1 MTTPQIIWCL
11 SVFAAAAFVQS
22 IGGFGFSLFA
32 VPLMALSIPLPE
44 AVVAGSIAAF
54 ANVVVLSARSLRDV
68 EWTVARR
75 FNLPALVGMPLGLLV
90 LVRVDESVLKV
101 ALGAV
106 IIVLIVVLI
115 RTTSA
120 TRPRPVVEVVAGLAS
135 GVLATSTSTNGPPL
149 VFAAQLRG
157 LPPETFRA
165 TLSFSFALQGAISL
179 VAFFAAGEAT
189 QGAVLLALG
198 GLPLIAA
205 GQWLGIRTRPRVHGK
220 RFDRMVY
227 GLLALSAVSVSWSGF
242 FG

>member
-1 MTTPQIIWCL
+1 MTTAQIVWCL

-32 VPLMALSIPLPE
+32 VPLMALFIRLPD

-54 ANVVVLSARSLRDV
+54 ANVLVLSARSWREVD
-68 EWTVARR
+68 WSVARR
-75 FNLPALVGMPLGLLV
+75 FNIPALAGMPLGLLV
-90 LVRVDESVLKV
+90 LVRVDESALKV

-106 IIVLIVVLI
+106 IIVLIAVLI
-115 RTTSA
+115 RTKA
-120 TRPRPVVEVVAGLAS
+120 EARPRPSVEYVAGLAS

-157 LPPETFRA
+157 LAPETFRA
-165 TLSFSFALQGAISL
+165 TLSFSFALQGGISL
-179 VAFFAAGEAT
+179 IAFFAAGEAT
-189 QGAVLLALG
+189 RDAVLLAVA

-205 GQWLGIRTRPRVHGK
+205 GQWLGIRTRPRVYGK
-220 RFDRMVY
+220 RFDRLVY
-227 GLLALSAVSVSWSGF
+227 GLLALSALSVSWSGL